1 MFEFGPL
8 SLDPVN
14 IAALSLFAVC
24 WLFYQPILNLLSRR
38 GGAVINTDLMV
49 VRSAWMHNMAR
60 RDGRFM
66 DGQLLAQTLSSSSF
80 FASSNLILI
89 AATAGVLFGGQ
100 SSFRNVSS
108 LIVIK
113 TSTRL
118 LFEAQLGLV
127 VLTLARGL
135 LDFIWGIRQLN
146 YVLAAIG
153 AIPERADD
161 ATHHAYGDAA
171 GRLLNPALHSVNS
184 GVRGYYF
191 ALAAAAWLVG
201 PIAFMVATLGAVSL
215 LFWRQRRSTAAIAI
229 ADLRRLLEAEG
240 AATGGKVGGGKAG
253 SPVES
258 SKGRASLS

>member
-1 MFEFGPL
+1 MIDLGPL
-8 SLDPVN
+8 SLDPLNV
-14 IAALSLFAVC
+14 AALSFFIVC

-38 GGAVINTDLMV
+38 GGAAINTDLMV

-100 SSFRNVSS
+100 ASFRNVSS
-108 LIVIK
+108 LAVVH
-113 TSTRL
+113 TSSRL
-118 LFEAQLGLV
+118 LFQAQLGLV

-153 AIPERADD
+153 AIPEHGDD
-161 ATHHAYGDAA
+161 RRRHAYGDAA
-171 GRLLNPALHSVNS
+171 SRILNPALHSVNS

-191 ALAAAAWLVG
+191 ALAAAAWVFG
-201 PIAFMVATLGAVSL
+201 PVTFIAATSGAVSL
-215 LFWRQRRSTAAIAI
+215 LIWRQRRSTAAYAI
-229 ADLRRLLEAEG
+229 ADLRKLLEQEPLNSTPSSKKAIDPG
-240 AATGGKVGGGKAG
+240 AA
-253 SPVES
+253 
-258 SKGRASLS
+258 RASLP

>member
-1 MFEFGPL
+1 MFDLGPL
-8 SLDPVN
+8 SLDPLN
-14 IAALSLFAVC
+14 LAALILFGLC
-24 WLFYQPILNLLSRR
+24 WLFYQPLLNLLSRR
-38 GGAVINTDLMV
+38 GGAVINTDLAV
-49 VRSAWMHNMAR
+49 VRSAWMHNMAKR
-60 RDGRFM
+60 EGRFM

-100 SSFRNVSS
+100 TSFHNVSS
-108 LIVIK
+108 LMVVK
-113 TSTRL
+113 TSSRV
-118 LFEAQLGLV
+118 LFQAQLGLV

-171 GRLLNPALHSVNS
+171 ARILNPALHSVNS

-191 ALAAAAWLVG
+191 ALAAAAWVFG
-201 PIAFMVATLGAVSL
+201 PISFVAATVGAVSL
-215 LFWRQRRSTAAIAI
+215 LLWRQRRSASAYAI
-229 ADLRRLLEAEG
+229 ADLRRLLENP
-240 AATGGKVGGGKAG
+240 
-253 SPVES
+253 PV
-258 SKGRASLS
+258 K

>member
-1 MFEFGPL
+1 MIELSPL
-8 SLDPVN
+8 N
-14 IAALSLFAVC
+14 IAALSLFLVC
-24 WLFYQPILNLLSRR
+24 WLFYQPLLTLLSRR
-38 GGAVINTDLMV
+38 GGALINTDLMV

-60 RDGRFM
+60 RENRFM

-100 SSFRNVSS
+100 ASFRNVSS
-108 LIVIK
+108 LVVIK
-113 TSTRL
+113 TSSRL
-118 LFEAQLGLV
+118 LFEAKLGLV

-153 AIPERADD
+153 ATPERADD
-161 ATHHAYGDAA
+161 ETHHAFGDVA

-191 ALAAAAWLVG
+191 ALAAAAWLFGPVTFMAATIVAVG
-201 PIAFMVATLGAVSL
+201 L
-215 LFWRQRRSTAAIAI
+215 LVWRQRRSPAAVAI
-229 ADLRRLLEAEG
+229 ADLRKLLEASNAPE
-240 AATGGKVGGGKAG
+240 
-253 SPVES
+253 P
-258 SKGRASLS
+258 R

>member
-1 MFEFGPL
+1 MIELGPL
-8 SLDPVN
+8 N
-14 IAALSLFAVC
+14 IAALTIFGVC
-24 WLFYQPILNLLSRR
+24 WLLYQPLLTLLGRR
-38 GGAVINTDLMV
+38 GGAAINTDLMI

-89 AATAGVLFGGQ
+89 AAAASVLFGGQ
-100 SSFRNVSS
+100 TSFRNVSS
-108 LIVIK
+108 LEVIK
-113 TSTRL
+113 TSSRL

-127 VLTLARGL
+127 IVALARGL

-153 AIPERADD
+153 AIPEHADD

-171 GRLLNPALHSVNS
+171 ARILNPALHAVNS

-191 ALAAAAWLVG
+191 ALAAAAWLFG
-201 PIAFMVATLGAVSL
+201 PIAFIVATLGATGL
-215 LFWRQRRSTAAIAI
+215 LIWRQRRSQAAYAI
-229 ADLRRLLEAEG
+229 ADLRRLLEA
-240 AATGGKVGGGKAG
+240 
-253 SPVES
+253 
-258 SKGRASLS
+258 RAEPPAD

>member
-1 MFEFGPL
+1 MIELGPL
-8 SLDPVN
+8 DLSPLNVF
-14 IAALSLFAVC
+14 AVSLFGVC
-24 WLFYQPILNLLSRR
+24 WIFYQPVLTLLARR
-38 GGAVINTDLMV
+38 GGSAINTDLMV
-49 VRSAWMHNMAR
+49 VRGAWMHNMAR
-60 RDGRFM
+60 RENRFM

-108 LIVIK
+108 LVVIK
-113 TSTRL
+113 TSSRL

-153 AIPERADD
+153 ATPERADD
-161 ATHHAYGDAA
+161 ATHHAFGDVA

-191 ALAAAAWLVG
+191 ALAAAAWLFG
-201 PIAFMVATLGAVSL
+201 PITFIVATVGAVSL
-215 LFWRQRRSTAAIAI
+215 LVWRQRRSSAALAI
-229 ADLRRLLEAEG
+229 SDLRKLLEH
-240 AATGGKVGGGKAG
+240 
-253 SPVES
+253 PPPP
-258 SKGRASLS
+258 

>member
-1 MFEFGPL
+1 MIELGPL
-8 SLDPVN
+8 DLSPLNVG
-14 IAALSLFAVC
+14 ALVLFMIC

-49 VRSAWMHNMAR
+49 VRNAWMHNMAR
-60 RDGRFM
+60 REGRFM

-100 SSFRNVSS
+100 ASFRNVSS
-108 LIVIK
+108 LAVVH
-113 TSTRL
+113 TSSRL

-191 ALAAAAWLVG
+191 ALAAAAWVFG
-201 PIAFMVATLGAVSL
+201 PITFIIATIGAVSL
-215 LFWRQRRSTAAIAI
+215 LIWRQRRSQAAYAI
-229 ADLRRLLEAEG
+229 ADLRKLLEREPPSPP
-240 AATGGKVGGGKAG
+240 TKKGK
-253 SPVES
+253 PVEPGS
-258 SKGRASLS
+258 RRASPR